1 MADEKAECKD
11 DGKKC
16 CCCFGKVVMI
26 ILVFLV
32 GGILGY
38 LKGHCCHQRMGC
50 GMHMP
55 PPMEAPAMPAPS
67 AKSR

>member
-1 MADEKAECKD
+1 MADEKVECKD

-16 CCCFGKVVMI
+16 GCCFGKVVMI

-38 LKGHCCHQRMGC
+38 LKGQGCRQRMGC

-55 PPMEAPAMPAPS
+55 PPMGAPAMPAPS